1 MYLKK
6 LNPIAVQLKHG
17 ESIILKKKKISSSF
31 KKKTFLNRQ
40 PRCLK

>member
-17 ESIILKKKKISSSF
+17 ESIILKKKKNQFII
-31 KKKTFLNRQ
+31 
-40 PRCLK
+40 